1 MILAGGSGARFWPL
15 SREMSPKQML
25 SIFGGE
31 SLITQAVERIRP
43 LAGGGL
49 HVLTNERLRDEIGN
63 HLSAQPTLDGVLVEV
78 LAEPT
83 PRNTAPAMALAA
95 AYLCANDPEAIM
107 IVLPSD
113 HLLECGPAWESA
125 VRLAVEAAEG
135 GALVTIG
142 LKPRAPETGYGYIR
156 AGRPLV
162 GLESD
167 GLSVHAVHEF
177 VEKPDSATAETYLA
191 SGDYLW
197 NSGMLVARAAT
208 ILSQLRSVGRRDVS
222 QDSRHGELIA
232 DTAEEIAALDP
243 ALWPVGAAHDAFAAL
258 PAVAFDKAVLEVSER
273 VVVVPTDLDW
283 SDVGSL
289 LALETLD
296 QPDEHGNV
304 MVGRIHDVDSTGV
317 IAYSADRLVATLG
330 LSDLIVVDTAD
341 ATLVA
346 DKSRAQ
352 DVRLIVDALK
362 AADAPEVSTSRISL
376 RPWGSWTLLLKSP
389 GFQIKSIDVLPGKR
403 LSLQSHTQRSEHWVV
418 VQGVARVT
426 KDDEVIELSANES
439 AYIPAGAMHRL
450 ENAGTKALRV
460 IEVAVGEYLEED
472 DIVRHEDDWNR

>member
-25 SIFGGE
+25 SIFGGA
-31 SLITQAVERIRP
+31 SLITQAIERIRP

-63 HLSAQPTLDGVLVEV
+63 HLSAQPSLEGVHVEV

-95 AYLCANDPEAIM
+95 AYLCAADPEAIM

-113 HLLECGPAWESA
+113 HLLECGPAWDA
-125 VRLAVEAAEG
+125 TVQLAVEAAGG

-156 AGRPLV
+156 AGRPLA
-162 GLESD
+162 GLSLD
-167 GLSVHAVHEF
+167 GLAVHAVHEF
-177 VEKPDSATAETYLA
+177 VEKPDAATAEAYVA

-208 ILSQLRSVGRRDVS
+208 VLSQFRSVGRRDATE
-222 QDSRHGELIA
+222 DSRHGELIA
-232 DTAEEIAALDP
+232 NTAEEIAALDP
-243 ALWPVGAAHDAFAAL
+243 TLWPIGASHEAFAAL
-258 PAVAFDKAVLEVSER
+258 PAVPFDKAVLEVSER
-273 VVVVPTDLDW
+273 VVVVPTDLAW

-289 LALETLD
+289 LALETLAE
-296 QPDEHGNV
+296 PDERGNV
-304 MVGRIHDVDSTGV
+304 LVGRVHDIDSTGV

-330 LSDLIVVDTAD
+330 LSDLMVVDTAD
-341 ATLVA
+341 ATLIA
-346 DKSRAQ
+346 SKSRAQ
-352 DVRLIVDALK
+352 DVRLIVEALK
-362 AADAPEVSTSRISL
+362 ATDTPELSTSRVSL
-376 RPWGSWTLLLKSP
+376 RPWGSWTLLLKSS
-389 GFQIKSIDVLPGKR
+389 GFQIKSIDVSPGKR
-403 LSLQSHTQRSEHWVV
+403 LSLQSHTRRSEHWVV
-418 VQGVARVT
+418 VQGTARVSR
-426 KDDEVIELSANES
+426 DDETIDLCANES
-439 AYIPAGAMHRL
+439 VYLPAGSVHRL
-450 ENAGTKALRV
+450 ENTGTDCLRV

-472 DIVRHEDDWNR
+472 DIVRHEDDWDR